1 MPKPEKIAAV
11 EEIKEKLSSAKIAI
25 LTEFQGLN
33 VAEMTELR
41 KLFREA
47 GVGYKVYKNTL
58 TRLAA
63 NQLGVS
69 GIDEYLVGTT
79 ALAFGKD
86 DLVAS
91 AKIVRDF
98 GARHRNFRVKAGILD
113 KRLIASDDVIA
124 LADIPPKEV
133 LFAMIMGAMQSPIS
147 GLLSVIQAPA
157 RNFIYILK
165 SLAEQKGKDAES
177 DQPAE
182 ETGESDVEKGGESMA
197 ITKEEIMEALD
208 VRLGHIIPDI
218 ESKKI
223 KIQIYLND
231 VPEGYA
237 WMSEKQELLNKM
249 KNLLKSPDIEFVIE
263 YLDRKSKARKIHTK
277 IH

>member
-113 KRLIASDDVIA
+113 KKLIASDDVIA
-124 LADIPPKEV
+124 LANIPSREV
-133 LFAMIMGAMQSPIS
+133 LLAMVLGGIQAPVSA
-147 GLLSVIQAPA
+147 LLSVLQGPIRDLACV
-157 RNFIYILK
+157 LK
-165 SLAEQKGKDAES
+165 NLAEKKGKGKDE
-177 DQPAE
+177 
-182 ETGESDVEKGGESMA
+182 GESA
-197 ITKEEIMEALD
+197 A
-208 VRLGHIIPDI
+208 
-218 ESKKI
+218 
-223 KIQIYLND
+223 
-231 VPEGYA
+231 VPVG
-237 WMSEKQELLNKM
+237 
-249 KNLLKSPDIEFVIE
+249 
-263 YLDRKSKARKIHTK
+263 
-277 IH
+277 